1 MATTRTPAP
10 RKRKPAPKSKTTT
23 SASSAAAR
31 AKRKKPPARG
41 GGRTRARAK
50 RSSATWA
57 PRIPVIEQRHLDLFG
72 LALVACGV
80 FLAFPLYLGWDGGQ
94 AGDAVV
100 DGLALAVGTLRY
112 VTPLGVIA
120 AGAVIVMRPVLPS
133 VRPFKSGAICFILAL
148 ALMFAAGTLGFGPG
162 TIRDGFWDQD
172 FLRDRGGYLGE
183 ALFYASSNLIGSIGT
198 HILGLFLLLAG
209 ILLLTGASLAGML
222 KATGGTVAES
232 TRALRE
238 ATVRPDTPTSR
249 ATKAATAA
257 GAVKDPSSRRP
268 RVQVP
273 DSDDDMIVK
282 ATHVEAPSLDGVERY
297 PDLFEAEM
305 PEGGAPGE
313 QPRIRRRAKK
323 AADPADEVAERTE
336 IPDVIED
343 APQSAAEDANDA
355 AVSDAVMAT
364 DELPELQQDIDVL
377 DDGGSRQLELLAA
390 RGDAEGEGDEHEID
404 YIIPDPR
411 VLKRSTGDQ
420 IRPDTSGN
428 EKIAASLIEALSH
441 FNVEAKVVGT
451 VSGPHITRY
460 ELRLAPGVKMSKVA
474 QLKDDLAYALAATEI
489 RILAPIP
496 GKQAVGIEVPNRDRR
511 IVHLGDVFRARPEGY
526 SPLTVWLGKDVSG
539 KAIGA
544 DLAKMPH
551 ILVAGTTGAGKSACV
566 NAMLSSILLNAT
578 PDEARL
584 VLVDPKQV
592 ELNHYEDVPHLLTP
606 VITSPRQA
614 ANALQNLVREMEWR
628 YGIMAMKRT
637 RSLNELNRVREEEG
651 DKRLPYI
658 LCVIDELADLMM
670 VAPGDVEDS
679 IIRIAQKA
687 RAVGIHLVL
696 ATQSPRVDVITGMI
710 KANVPSRIA
719 FAVSSQTDSR
729 VILDQNGA
737 ESLLGMGDMLFSPV
751 GSSKLQRIQG
761 AYIDEAQ
768 VAQITG
774 FWARQGEPELR
785 ADLLE
790 EVAAEVSEGGRD
802 EADGKDPDEDPLLA
816 DAIELVVEMGTAS
829 TSMLQRRM
837 RLGYTRAGRMMDM
850 LERRNIISGYEGS
863 KPRQVLI
870 TASDL
875 PRVLVALV
883 EKNPPARDIAGP
895 EASAAPA
902 GTAAPVLPPLPEV
915 PDGDD
920 TLRAA
925 GDQPE

>member
-1 MATTRTPAP
+1 MVRVMATTRTPAP
-10 RKRKPAPKSKTTT
+10 RKRKPAPKSKTT
-23 SASSAAAR
+23 ASSAAR
-31 AKRKKPPARG
+31 KRKPP
-41 GGRTRARAK
+41 TRARAR

-57 PRIPVIEQRHLDLFG
+57 PRLPVVEQRHLDLFG

-80 FLAFPLYLGWDGGQ
+80 FLAFPLYFGWDGGQ
-94 AGDAVV
+94 AGDAVL
-100 DGLALAVGTLRY
+100 DGLALCVGALRLAAP
-112 VTPLGVIA
+112 VGVIA
-120 AGAVIVMRPVLPS
+120 AGAIIVLRPVLPS
-133 VRPFKSGAICFILAL
+133 VRPFKSGGILLVAAL
-148 ALMFAAGTLGFGPG
+148 ALMLAAGTLGLGPEG
-162 TIRDGFWDQD
+162 LRDGYWHQD

-183 ALFYASSNLIGSIGT
+183 ALFYVTSTLIGSIGT
-198 HILGLFLLLAG
+198 HILALFLLLAG
-209 ILLLTGASLAGML
+209 VLLLTGASVAGVL
-222 KATGGTVAES
+222 KATGTSVADT
-232 TRALRE
+232 TRVLRT
-238 ATVRPDTPTSR
+238 APDAMGLRRPTAAETTAGRRAAAAS
-249 ATKAATAA
+249 ATKGATTA
-257 GAVKDPSSRRP
+257 GRRP

-273 DSDDDMIVK
+273 EPGDDEVVVK
-282 ATHVEAPSLDGVERY
+282 ATHVEAPALDGEERY
-297 PDLFEAEM
+297 PDIFGDDEAPTPDDLAAALE
-305 PEGGAPGE
+305 E
-313 QPRIRRRAKK
+313 PRIKRTSKSKQAK
-323 AADPADEVAERTE
+323 A
-336 IPDVIED
+336 
-343 APQSAAEDANDA
+343 DA
-355 AVSDAVMAT
+355 AAAATEALADLTIDDDPETVDPLDAVV
-364 DELPELQQDIDVL
+364 DEAVLSEGDLPEDPL
-377 DDGGSRQLELLAA
+377 DDGAAGGGRTLELPAA
-390 RGDAEGEGDEHEID
+390 RGEDDHEDIE
-404 YIIPDPR
+404 YVVPDPR

-428 EKIAASLIEALSH
+428 EKVAASLVEALSH

-460 ELRLAPGVKMSKVA
+460 ELRLAPGVKMSKVS

-511 IVHLGDVFRARPEGY
+511 TVHLGDVFRARPEGY

-551 ILVAGTTGAGKSACV
+551 ILVAGTTGAGKSACI

-606 VITSPRQA
+606 VITSPRLA

-651 DKRLPYI
+651 EKRLPYI

-768 VAQITG
+768 VGQITE

-790 EVAAEVSEGGRD
+790 EVQSEGSDGGRD

-816 DAIELVVEMGTAS
+816 EAIQLVVEMATAS

-850 LERRNIISGYEGS
+850 LERRGVISGYEGS

-870 TASDL
+870 TESDV
-875 PRVLVALV
+875 PRVLAALAERGDV
-883 EKNPPARDIAGP
+883 
-895 EASAAPA
+895 AAP
-902 GTAAPVLPPLPEV
+902 TDVVLPTPP
-915 PDGDD
+915 PGADGVQADD
-920 TLRAA
+920 DLT
-925 GDQPE
+925 

>member
-31 AKRKKPPARG
+31 KRKPPARG
-41 GGRTRARAK
+41 TAKSAARTRAK

-57 PRIPVIEQRHLDLFG
+57 PRVPVIEQRHLDLFG

-80 FLAFPLYLGWDGGQ
+80 FLVFPLYLGWDGGQ
-94 AGDAVV
+94 AGDGVV
-100 DGLALAVGTLRY
+100 DGLALAVGQLRY
-112 VTPLGVIA
+112 VAPVGVLA
-120 AGAVIVMRPVLPS
+120 VGAVIVMRPVLPS
-133 VRPFKSGAICFILAL
+133 VRPFKSGGICFVLAL
-148 ALMFAAGTLGFGPG
+148 ALMFAAGTLGLGPDTVRHG
-162 TIRDGFWDQD
+162 YWDAD

-183 ALFYASSNLIGSIGT
+183 GLFYVSSNLIGSIGT
-198 HILGLFLLLAG
+198 HILALFLFLAG
-209 ILLLTGASLAGML
+209 VLLLTGASVAGVL

-232 TRALRE
+232 TRVLRS
-238 ATVRPDTPTSR
+238 ATATARPAESTRGRGAAATTAG
-249 ATKAATAA
+249 ATKS
-257 GAVKDPSSRRP
+257 GRP
-268 RVQVP
+268 RVRVP
-273 DSDDDMIVK
+273 ESSDDDLVVK

-297 PDLFEAEM
+297 PDLFGDDEPA
-305 PEGGAPGE
+305 GALPDE
-313 QPRIRRRAKK
+313 EPRIRRRKK
-323 AADPADEVAERTE
+323 AAEPLDAIPEPADDDLRVERT
-336 IPDVIED
+336 
-343 APQSAAEDANDA
+343 PQSAAEDANDA
-355 AVSDAVMAT
+355 AVEDAVMAT
-364 DELPELQQDIDVL
+364 DDLPELTQDFDPD
-377 DDGGSRQLELLAA
+377 DDGEPKQLELPAA
-390 RGDAEGEGDEHEID
+390 RGEDDHEDIE
-404 YIIPDPR
+404 YVVPDPR

-511 IVHLGDVFRARPEGY
+511 TVHLGDVFRARPEGY

-551 ILVAGTTGAGKSACV
+551 ILVAGTTGAGKSACI

-637 RSLNELNRVREEEG
+637 RSLVELNRVREEEG
-651 DKRLPYI
+651 EKRLPYI

-768 VAQITG
+768 VAQITEY
-774 FWARQGEPELR
+774 WARQGEPELR

-790 EVAAEVSEGGRD
+790 EVEPEVAEGGRD

-850 LERRNIISGYEGS
+850 LERRGVISGYEGS

-870 TASDL
+870 TGQDL
-875 PRVLVALV
+875 PRMLAALA
-883 EKNPPARDIAGP
+883 EKGDI
-895 EASAAPA
+895 AAPA
-902 GTAAPVLPPLPEV
+902 TAGSAESGDAPELPGADVSNIGEDPL
-915 PDGDD
+915 DAGDD
-920 TLRAA
+920 
-925 GDQPE
+925 QPVQ